1 MKNLARSIAALILA
15 LALSVSSAG
24 CGDQGPP
31 DLTPFL
37 GTWSVSAAAITV
49 LCDDNSVKAIS
60 VTNPTVMVMGTD
72 SDLINDDPT
81 CPVLYNVSGGV
92 AHALP
97 GQSCDNPAVITRM
110 HLLEGTF
117 TPENGAMATHNAS
130 GKLDGYINISIGN
143 TVFCTY
149 NEMGVYRRGGN

>member
-1 MKNLARSIAALILA
+1 MS
-15 LALSVSSAG
+15 
-24 CGDQGPP
+24 DGPSEGRCSGNRLDGVP
-31 DLTPFL
+31 E
-37 GTWSVSAAAITV
+37 S
-49 LCDDNSVKAIS
+49 C
-60 VTNPTVMVMGTD
+60 
-72 SDLINDDPT
+72 DDPT